1 MYRKL
6 VCRRGGFTLV
16 DVLFGIVITAIGLM
30 ALSYLLALPT
40 MLNRDSHYNML
51 AYRAARQQIELI
63 RQQYRNSL
71 PPTVTDAAFTNS
83 SIAALPNGSGRM
95 SIADYQGSPNV
106 KRVSAT
112 VSWADSTAP
121 GGVRSITVTTLLTR
135 MVQ

>member
-1 MYRKL
+1 M
-6 VCRRGGFTLV
+6 RRTPIYKQGGFTLV
-16 DVLFGIVITAIGLM
+16 EVLFGIVITAVGLM

-71 PPTVTDAAFTNS
+71 PPTVTDAAFTNN

-95 SIADYQGSPNV
+95 SIANYGSSPNI
-106 KRVSAT
+106 RQISAT
-112 VSWADSTAP
+112 VTWADSTAP
-121 GGVRSITVTTLLTR
+121 QGVRSITVTTLLTR

>member
-1 MYRKL
+1 MRRTLIYK
-6 VCRRGGFTLV
+6 RGGFTLV
-16 DVLFGIVITAIGLM
+16 DVLFGIVITAVGLM

-40 MLNRDSHYNML
+40 TLNRDSHYNML

-71 PPTVTDAAFTNS
+71 PPTVTDAVFTNN

-95 SIADYQGSPNV
+95 SIANYGGSPNI
-106 KRVSAT
+106 RQISAT
-112 VSWADSTAP
+112 VTWTDPAAP
-121 GGVRSITVTTLLTR
+121 QGVRSITVTTLLTR

>member
-6 VCRRGGFTLV
+6 VLRRGGFTLV

-83 SIAALPNGSGRM
+83 GIAALPNGSGRM
-95 SIADYQGSPNV
+95 HTKFSRGLGVIDKRNHEIICTV
-106 KRVSAT
+106 KLSY
-112 VSWADSTAP
+112 W
-121 GGVRSITVTTLLTR
+121 GGVCAC
-135 MVQ
+135 MV